1 MNTQI
6 FDQIS
11 FNVKTLQF
19 IMYIKILGSQEQFNI
34 PHMKAQFLIEDVN
47 LSSTYKIDTEITKE
61 YIYYIPTKKQG

>member
-6 FDQIS
+6 FDQIA

-19 IMYIKILGSQEQFNI
+19 TMYIKILGSQEQFSI
-34 PHMKAQFLIEDVN
+34 PVGKAQFLIEDVN
-47 LSSTYKIDTEITKE
+47 LSSTYKIDIEITKE